1 MFHFLR
7 VWEKFHCS
15 HCCILYILLIK
26 QILGWL
32 ARQRP
37 SRFTAKMA
45 GSPPVSC
52 NSAQTHWP
60 SQAGWPLLPCKPT
73 FWIVT
78 VLICLSA
85 MVASWLPTGA
95 LLVEGRSGTLSGQPS
110 PGSQPLKRFQRC
122 CSSFFFLAEA
132 SDFRTWLAEQWCG
145 CRILSIPGFI
155 CIFFTLCRLNGNFSL
170 GKFGSPSPRKAR
182 FFKFDLMV

>member
-32 ARQRP
+32 AWQRP

-52 NSAQTHWP
+52 NSAQRHWRPRLGDHFCRATHLLDSDSFNLFKCHGRQLAPNRCTLGGGSVWDVVGATQP
-60 SQAGWPLLPCKPT
+60 WFPAIENISTLLLFVLLPSRSFWLSHVSSWKVVRMQDPFNNKFHLYFVRFVVSMGISPLGNSGRFPQGKP
-73 FWIVT
+73 
-78 VLICLSA
+78 
-85 MVASWLPTGA
+85 
-95 LLVEGRSGTLSGQPS
+95 
-110 PGSQPLKRFQRC
+110 
-122 CSSFFFLAEA
+122 
-132 SDFRTWLAEQWCG
+132 DF
-145 CRILSIPGFI
+145 
-155 CIFFTLCRLNGNFSL
+155 
-170 GKFGSPSPRKAR
+170 
-182 FFKFDLMV
+182 